1 MLLIIVNKN
10 NTNNVLNSGVMLNYC
25 PDHGTKQT
33 DFCEQLFLTLN
44 TNKEVISMGYK
55 GRNLSDSCKLV
66 FWKLICP
73 LCHDGTCMLLE
84 NNYVI
89 SLQL

>member
-33 DFCEQLFLTLN
+33 DFCEQLFLTL
-44 TNKEVISMGYK
+44 K
-55 GRNLSDSCKLV
+55 
-66 FWKLICP
+66 
-73 LCHDGTCMLLE
+73 H
-84 NNYVI
+84 
-89 SLQL
+89 Q